1 MNGETPA
8 SATAERPS
16 RSRSDGGALDR
27 RVPPFVV
34 VARVLLLLVPA
45 AALVLALTLP
55 SVRLGARHHARLAVA
70 GRYVCPMH
78 SEIVRDAPGDCPIC
92 NMALVPE
99 PATLRNAS
107 VEQGREQEHERAQVV
122 ARAERRFV
130 SSQVRAAASVGPD
143 GEGTVVLYEDDLTG
157 LSPQEPAVFFGGVS
171 PNMGIQAHLL
181 LDSRSPIDPSTVAV
195 HFRLDEAHDWPARA
209 DRGVDVGSLQI
220 AARAREL
227 LLVPL
232 SAVLYS
238 AAGPYVLASSRQGE
252 PFTKR
257 AIHVG
262 RILDS
267 GYVGEH
273 TGSDTG
279 AIVVLSGLNEGDS
292 VVAGYTF
299 FVDAERRLQVA
310 RIAREEAA
318 R

>member
-1 MNGETPA
+1 MNGEAPA
-8 SATAERPS
+8 SATAERSS
-16 RSRSDGGALDR
+16 RSRSDGGALER

-45 AALVLALTLP
+45 VALALALALP
-55 SVRLGARHHARLAVA
+55 ILRPGARDGAVA
-70 GRYVCPMH
+70 ATVGRYVCPMH
-78 SEIVRDAPGDCPIC
+78 PEIVRAAPGDCPIC

-99 PATLRNAS
+99 LLTPGKAS
-107 VEQGREQEHERAQVV
+107 ADQGRKQGEVI

-130 SSQVRAAASVGPD
+130 ASQVRAAASVAAD
-143 GEGTVVLYEDDLTG
+143 GEGTAVLYEDDLTG
-157 LSPQEPAVFFGGVS
+157 LGPQEPAVFFGGVS
-171 PNMGIQAHLL
+171 PNMGIKAHLL
-181 LDSRSPIDPSTVAV
+181 LDSRSPIDPSTVTV
-195 HFRLDEAHDWPARA
+195 HFRLDEAHEPPAGA
-209 DRGVDVGSLQI
+209 DHGVDVGSLQI

-227 LLVPL
+227 LVVPL

-252 PFTKR
+252 PFAKR

-279 AIVVLSGLNEGDS
+279 AVVVLSGLNEGDS

-299 FVDAERRLQVA
+299 FVDTERRLQAA
-310 RIAREEAA
+310 RVAREEAA

>member
-1 MNGETPA
+1 MNGEAPA
-8 SATAERPS
+8 SATAERSS
-16 RSRSDGGALDR
+16 RSRSDGGALER

-34 VARVLLLLVPA
+34 VARVLLLLFPAVALALALALPLLRPGAREGSRA
-45 AALVLALTLP
+45 AATV
-55 SVRLGARHHARLAVA
+55 

-78 SEIVRDAPGDCPIC
+78 PEIVRDAPGDCPIC

-99 PATLRNAS
+99 HGTPGKAS
-107 VEQGREQEHERAQVV
+107 ADQGQII

-130 SSQVRAAASVGPD
+130 ASQVRAAASVAAD
-143 GEGTVVLYEDDLTG
+143 GEGTAVLYEDDLIG
-157 LSPQEPAVFFGGVS
+157 LGPQEPAVFFGGVS
-171 PNMGIQAHLL
+171 PNMGIKAHLL
-181 LDSRSPIDPSTVAV
+181 LDSRSPIDPSTVTV
-195 HFRLDEAHDWPARA
+195 HFRLDEPHEPPAGA
-209 DRGVDVGSLQI
+209 DHGVDVGSLQI

-227 LLVPL
+227 LVVPL

-238 AAGPYVLASSRQGE
+238 GTGPYVLASSRQGE
-252 PFTKR
+252 PFAKR

-279 AIVVLSGLNEGDS
+279 AVVVLSGLNEGES

-299 FVDAERRLQVA
+299 FVDAERRLQAA
-310 RIAREEAA
+310 RVAREEAA

>member
-1 MNGETPA
+1 MNGEAPA
-8 SATAERPS
+8 SATAERSS
-16 RSRSDGGALDR
+16 RSRSDGGALER
-27 RVPPFVV
+27 GVPPFVV

-45 AALVLALTLP
+45 AALVVALARP
-55 SVRLGARHHARLAVA
+55 GAQDRTHDAGFVA
-70 GRYVCPMH
+70 TAGHYVCPMH
-78 SEIVRDAPGDCPIC
+78 PQIVRDAPGDCPIC

-99 PATLRNAS
+99 LTSPGKAS
-107 VEQGREQEHERAQVV
+107 AEQGQVI
-122 ARAERRFV
+122 AHAERRFV
-130 SSQVRAAASVGPD
+130 ADQVRAAASVGPD
-143 GEGTVVLYEDDLTG
+143 GEGTAVLYEDDLTG
-157 LSPQEPAVFFGGVS
+157 LGREEPAVFFGGAS
-171 PNMGIQAHLL
+171 PNMGIKAHLL
-181 LDSRSPIDPSTVAV
+181 LDSRSPIDPSTVNV
-195 HFRLDEAHDWPARA
+195 RFRLDEAHESPAGA

-227 LLVPL
+227 LVVPL

-238 AAGPYVLASSRQGE
+238 AAGPYVLASSWQGE
-252 PFTKR
+252 PFAKR
-257 AIHVG
+257 GIHVG

-299 FVDAERRLQVA
+299 FVDAERRLQAAMV
-310 RIAREEAA
+310 AREEAS